1 MYKIDNVSEKKIL
14 LGFWIY
20 ILSDCILFSVIFA
33 VYVLL
38 SKKHNMYNM
47 NMYNMY
53 MVNIE
58 TLILLLSS
66 FIIGIVV
73 LVLKKEKIVFNLLIV
88 LLLGL
93 IFVSLE
99 MKEIMN
105 LINQGFTPKTSSCI
119 SAYLTL
125 IGTHCIHI
133 IIGIYWG
140 ICLLINILLKGLNIK
155 NKTSLLCLSI
165 FWHFL
170 HIIWVCIFTLVYL
183 IGVIG

>member
-1 MYKIDNVSEKKIL
+1 MVEKMYKIDKVSEKKSL

-20 ILSDCILFSVIFA
+20 ILSDCILFSVLFA

-38 SKKHNMYNM
+38 SKKTIRYNM
-47 NMYNMY
+47 CL
-53 MVNIE
+53 VNIE
-58 TLILLLSS
+58 TIILLFSS

-73 LVLKKEKIVFNLLIV
+73 LIFKKEQIIFNLLIV
-88 LLLGL
+88 LFLGAL
-93 IFVSLE
+93 FVSLE

-105 LINQGFTPKTSSCI
+105 LINKGFTPKNSSFI

-140 ICLLINILLKGLNIK
+140 VCLLLNILLKGLNIK

-170 HIIWVCIFTLVYL
+170 HIIWVCIYTIVYL
-183 IGVIG
+183 IGVI

>member
-1 MYKIDNVSEKKIL
+1 MYKIDKVSEKNIL

-20 ILSDCILFSVIFA
+20 ILSDCILFSVLFA

-38 SKKHNMYNM
+38 SKNTIRYNM
-47 NMYNMY
+47 CL
-53 MVNIE
+53 VNIE

-66 FIIGIVV
+66 FIIGIVF
-73 LVLKKEKIVFNLLIV
+73 LKFKKKQIVFNLFIV
-88 LLLGL
+88 LLLGVL
-93 IFVSLE
+93 FVILE
-99 MKEIMN
+99 MKELIN
-105 LINQGFTPKTSSCI
+105 LINNGFTPKTSSFI

-133 IIGIYWG
+133 VVGIYWG
-140 ICLLINILLKGLNIK
+140 ICLLLNILFKGLTIK

-170 HIIWVCIFTLVYL
+170 HIIWVCIYTIVYL
-183 IGVIG
+183 IGVL

>member
-20 ILSDCILFSVIFA
+20 LLSDCILFSVLFA

-38 SKKHNMYNM
+38 SKKNIIYNM
-47 NMYNMY
+47 F

-58 TLILLLSS
+58 TIILLLSS
-66 FIIGIVV
+66 FFIGIVV
-73 LVLKKEKIVFNLLIV
+73 LVLKKEHIVFNLIIV
-88 LLLGL
+88 LLLGAL
-93 IFVSLE
+93 FVSLE
-99 MKEIMN
+99 LKEIMS
-105 LINQGFTPKTSSCI
+105 LINKGFIPKTSSFI

-140 ICLLINILLKGLNIK
+140 LCLLLNILFKGLNIK

-170 HIIWVCIFTLVYL
+170 HIIWVCIYTIVYL
-183 IGVIG
+183 IGVI

>member
-1 MYKIDNVSEKKIL
+1 MYKIDNVSEKKYNNKIL

-20 ILSDCILFSVIFA
+20 ILSDCIIFSVIFA

-38 SKKHNMYNM
+38 SKKNII
-47 NMYNMY
+47 YNMY

-66 FIIGIVV
+66 FIIGI

-88 LLLGL
+88 LLLGV
-93 IFVSLE
+93 IFVFLE
-99 MKEIMN
+99 MKEIIN
-105 LINQGFTPKTSSCI
+105 LINKGFTPKTSSLI
-119 SAYLTL
+119 SAYITL

-140 ICLLINILLKGLNIK
+140 IGLLINIFLKGLNIK

-170 HIIWVCIFTLVYL
+170 HIIWVSIYTIVYL
-183 IGVIG
+183 IGVKI

>member
-1 MYKIDNVSEKKIL
+1 MYKIDTLSEKKYNNKIL

-38 SKKHNMYNM
+38 SKKNII
-47 NMYNMY
+47 YNMY
-53 MVNIE
+53 IVNIE
-58 TLILLLSS
+58 TIILLLSS
-66 FIIGIVV
+66 FIIGIIV
-73 LVLKKEKIVFNLLIV
+73 LFFNNKKILFNLLIV

-93 IFVSLE
+93 IFVMLE
-99 MKEIMN
+99 MKEIIN
-105 LINQGFTPKTSSCI
+105 LINKGFTPKTSSFI
-119 SAYLTL
+119 SAYITL

-140 ICLLINILLKGLNIK
+140 ICLLINILFKGLNIN

-170 HIIWVCIFTLVYL
+170 HIIWVCIYTIVYL
-183 IGVIG
+183 LGIIK